1 MSTIDFCKNRKGRL
15 LVFRQAMAMLS
26 VNLVLCA
33 LISGL
38 YRSRLYFSFA
48 ASAAGVLLIL
58 RAWFSRCRWKDG
70 HRYAARPDRV
80 PYLLRGR
87 QPKRVRKPAFLM
99 NSTDF
104 EDDLTRFT
112 VTGEE
117 DFSDD
122 ECWRARILSC
132 LLCGAL
138 MIFFSFVL

>member
-1 MSTIDFCKNRKGRL
+1 MSTIDFCRNRKGRL
-15 LVFRQAMAMLS
+15 LVFRQAMGMLS

-33 LISGL
+33 LVSGA
-38 YRSRLYFSFA
+38 YRNRLYFSFA

-58 RAWFSRCRWKDG
+58 RAWLSRCRWKDG
-70 HRYAARPDRV
+70 REYSRPSGRV

-87 QPKRVRKPAFLM
+87 RPKRVGKPAFLM
-99 NSTDF
+99 DSADF

-117 DFSDD
+117 DFMDD
-122 ECWRARILSC
+122 ECWIAKVLSC
-132 LLCGAL
+132 LLCGIL